1 MHERWTFI
9 NEFIHDDANN
19 DDDASSNFGHDVC
32 NVGFNVG
39 DVIYDMPNMG

>member
-19 DDDASSNFGHDVC
+19 NVGHDVC
-32 NVGFNVG
+32 NVVRHDVGLNVE
-39 DVIYDMPNMG
+39 DVIYDTPSMG